1 MDKKKIG
8 NLISALRKEKG
19 MTQKDLAEQLHV
31 SDRTISKWERG
42 AGIPDASLMIG
53 LSDILGITV
62 NELLT
67 GDRSTD
73 RNYTPEAKE
82 EIKDAAAAIF
92 KHMNARQKALRNKVI
107 AIVLLIALL
116 GGGAGLVIKKLGEDR
131 ILFPPRI
138 NCELLQ
144 KDIDFEATLF
154 VDRNNSGVYD
164 YVCTYDMDRYGNVQV
179 SDNKVWQS
187 YTDLIPSEVYEGL
200 KKVCPGDLTSIDII
214 ENGYLVCS
222 YEDYNNT
229 IITETDSSLN
239 PVFRYELSTEESTGW
254 KAFIAGNMLYALSY
268 NGEEDRVYIT
278 SVNKENGQEKFNSFV
293 YRDFVPDAG
302 EDYSMGQILFDMD
315 NLWIRGDVLY
325 FAETYY
331 GHPSYAV
338 FGAYDLAESK
348 AVYFKTIEHAEVI
361 MVQRDPDKG
370 QVSVL
375 INPMGYQP
383 LELCTIDDKTMEI
396 INVTKLELPNE
407 YLTRKDSVYEADVYS
422 LWKAD
427 MDQGRV
433 AIMFGDIISRSK
445 MDDGLANSIMVVYDR
460 ISGDT
465 IWRGRFTM
473 DNEYEI
479 SSFNIA

>member
-1 MDKKKIG
+1 MDKRKIG

-19 MTQKDLAEQLHV
+19 MTQKDLAERLHV

-42 AGIPDASLMIG
+42 AGVPDASLMIG

-62 NELLT
+62 NELLS
-67 GDRSTD
+67 GERSTD

-82 EIKDAAAAIF
+82 EIKGATAVIF
-92 KHMNARQKALRNKVI
+92 KHMNARQKALRNRVI
-107 AIVLLIALL
+107 AMVLLITLL
-116 GGGAGLVIKKLGEDR
+116 IGGAGLVIKKLGEDR

-138 NCELLQ
+138 DCELLQ
-144 KDIDFEATLF
+144 RDADFEATLF
-154 VDRNNSGVYD
+154 VDRNDSGVYD
-164 YVCTYDMDRYGNVQV
+164 YVCAYDMDCYGNAQL

-187 YTDLIPSEVYEGL
+187 YTDLIPSEVYEAL
-200 KKVCPGDLTSIDII
+200 KKTCPGNLTSIDII

-222 YEDYNNT
+222 YEDYNST
-229 IITETDSSLN
+229 IITETDSSLT
-239 PVFRYELSTEESTGW
+239 PVFQYELSTEESTSW
-254 KAFIAGNMLYALSY
+254 RAFLAGDMLYAFSY
-268 NGEEDRVYIT
+268 NGEEDRVSVT
-278 SVNKENGQEKFNSFV
+278 SVNKKNGQEKFNSFV

-302 EDYSMGQILFDMD
+302 EDYSIGQFLFDMD
-315 NLWIRGDVLY
+315 HLWIRSDVLY

-338 FGAYDLAESK
+338 LGAYDLAESK
-348 AVYFKTIEHAEVI
+348 AVYFETIEHAEVI
-361 MVQRDPDKG
+361 MVHREPDKG

-407 YLTRKDSVYEADVYS
+407 YLTRKNSVYETDVYY
-422 LWKAD
+422 LWKGD

-433 AIMFGDIISRSK
+433 AIMFGDIIDRSK

-460 ISGDT
+460 SSGDT
-465 IWRGRFTM
+465 IWRGRFTI
-473 DNEYEI
+473 DAEYEI

>member
-19 MTQKDLAEQLHV
+19 MTQKELAELLHV

-42 AGIPDASLMIG
+42 AGVPDASLMIG

-73 RNYTPEAKE
+73 RNYAPETKE
-82 EIKDAAAAIF
+82 EIKDAAAIIF
-92 KHMNARQKALRNKVI
+92 KHMNMRQKALRNKVI
-107 AIVLLIALL
+107 AIALLIVLLV
-116 GGGAGLVIKKLGEDR
+116 GGTSLVIKKLGEDR

-154 VDRNNSGVYD
+154 VDRNSSGVYD
-164 YVCTYDMDRYGNVQV
+164 YVCAYDMDRYGNVQV
-179 SDNKVWQS
+179 RNNNVWQS

-200 KKVCPGDLTSIDII
+200 KKACPGNLTTIDII

-222 YEDYNNT
+222 YEGYNST
-229 IITETDSSLN
+229 IITETDSSLV
-239 PVFRYELSTEESTGW
+239 PVFRYELSTEESTSW
-254 KAFIAGNMLYALSY
+254 KAFLEGDMLYALSY
-268 NGEEDRVYIT
+268 NGEEDRVYVA
-278 SVNKENGQEKFNSFV
+278 SVNKKNGQEKFNSFV

-302 EDYSMGQILFDMD
+302 ENYSMGQILFDMD
-315 NLWIRGDVLY
+315 HLWIRGDVLY

-331 GHPSYAV
+331 GHPYYAV

-348 AVYFKTIEHAEVI
+348 AVYFKTIEHAEVV
-361 MVQRDPDKG
+361 MVQSDPDKG

-383 LELCTIDDKTMEI
+383 LELCTINDKTMEI
-396 INVTKLELPNE
+396 INITKLELPNE
-407 YLTRKDSVYEADVYS
+407 YLTRKDSVYETDVYS

-427 MDQGRV
+427 MDQDRV
-433 AIMFGDIISRSK
+433 AIMFGDIIDRNK
-445 MDDGLANSIMVVYDR
+445 MDDGLATSIMVVYDR
-460 ISGDT
+460 PSGDT

-473 DNEYEI
+473 DTKYEI